1 MFRIFEKIKHC
12 YLKLVAWSH
21 TTFGNTKVR
30 IEEKQSEVE
39 TLINLGYANNLEQIH
54 KKRAEINEILHQE
67 EVFWRQR
74 SRAIWL
80 PTGDKNTKFF
90 YKRASQRKKKN
101 QIDGLMYEGG
111 VWRTGVENTTG
122 VDERYFTNLFSTS
135 HPTTVDEVLELV
147 ETIVTEDMNHSLI
160 MHFASDEVHT
170 ALFQMRPSKSPRLD
184 GMSPFF
190 F

>member
-21 TTFGNTKVR
+21 TTFGNAKVR

-80 PTGDKNTKFF
+80 PAGDKNTKFF
-90 YKRASQRKKKN
+90 YKRASQ
-101 QIDGLMYEGG
+101 
-111 VWRTGVENTTG
+111 
-122 VDERYFTNLFSTS
+122 
-135 HPTTVDEVLELV
+135 
-147 ETIVTEDMNHSLI
+147 
-160 MHFASDEVHT
+160 
-170 ALFQMRPSKSPRLD
+170 
-184 GMSPFF
+184 
-190 F
+190 